1 MTAMPTRTANRSEKG
16 AALLEA
22 AITIPILLLIAVG
35 IFEFGRAYQTW
46 QVLTNAAR
54 EGARVAVLPDPTA
67 GIAEQRVRDYM
78 QAGQLTG
85 WASASINVNRSAS
98 LDLGGRTVSA
108 SQVTI
113 DYPFNFIVL
122 QPVARLVSRGSS
134 VGSALVMRAQAV
146 MRNESQ

>member
-1 MTAMPTRTANRSEKG
+1 MRTTRARHSEKG

-22 AITIPILLLIAVG
+22 AVTIPILLLIAVG

-67 GIAEQRVRDYM
+67 GVAEQRVRDYM

-85 WASASINVNRSAS
+85 WSSASVNVDRSAS
-98 LDLGGRTVSA
+98 LDLGGRTVPA

-113 DYPFNFIVL
+113 DYPFTFIVL
-122 QPVARLVSRGSS
+122 QPVARLVAGDTS
-134 VGSALVMRAQAV
+134 VGSALTMRAQAV